1 MKTTPISQP
10 PITPMAENSAASR
23 GIEMTPP
30 QKRGATTRAIG
41 LTAIMSIAF
50 SCSVAFIR
58 PISAVT
64 EDPAREAKSRAA
76 TTGPSS
82 RVSDSATRMPS
93 ASVDP

>member
-1 MKTTPISQP
+1 MPI
-10 PITPMAENSAASR
+10 AENSAAR
-23 GIEMTPP
+23 IGIEMTPP

-41 LTAIMSIAF
+41 FTAIMSIAV

-64 EDPAREAKSRAA
+64 DDPARDAKSSAA

-93 ASVDP
+93 ASDDP